1 VRDVSG
7 GENIVDS
14 SLKLTKL
21 MDIDNDSKDGANK
34 EIKEVTKYFTM
45 PVSYG
50 KSSPWWE
57 GFELF
62 IPAKHPTLYKEHALC
77 KEC

>member
-1 VRDVSG
+1 MRDSSG
-7 GENIVDS
+7 GGNIVDS
-14 SLKLTKL
+14 LLRLTL
-21 MDIDNDSKDGANK
+21 DTNNNNEDDANK
-34 EIKEVTKYFTM
+34 EVQEVTKYFTV

-62 IPAKHPTLYKEHALC
+62 VPVKHPIL
-77 KEC
+77 